1 MAAAVQAE
9 PSGTGTEAAAVLDMD
24 TARHEIAEADET
36 GEAKNAGGPS
46 GTASGEGGSAAVLG
60 GIREADLGDPGA
72 GQGGDLSGVGV
83 TSACSGVAAEEAE
96 EAEEEQADKVP
107 RVEGTATVAE
117 VVRAASS
124 AAKEAIEAAA
134 RAAGATTTTALAGT
148 EATNPPPAT
157 LPPPVETAA
166 ATTTETIDT
175 APRATPLPAAA
186 AAAAAEPLACSAV
199 PDMGPSMVPAMV
211 PAAMAAQLSGYTYAS
226 GSNVVTLTFGYLA
239 LALYHDHSPSPIHLV
254 AVALPYILHDVYTYT
269 LHLIYSRSGLGD
281 MSPQFAIV
289 STTGGS
295 LSGVPFPSS
304 MTQAQIQAAQLQAH
318 CWREP

>member
-1 MAAAVQAE
+1 MDAPVAAAVQAE
-9 PSGTGTEAAAVLDMD
+9 PSGTGAEAAAVLDMD

-46 GTASGEGGSAAVLG
+46 GTASGEGVSAAVLG

-72 GQGGDLSGVGV
+72 GQRGNLSGGDLSGVGV
-83 TSACSGVAAEEAE
+83 MSACSGVAAEAAE

-117 VVRAASS
+117 AVRAASS

-175 APRATPLPAAA
+175 APRAMPLPAA

-211 PAAMAAQLSGYTYAS
+211 PAAMGAQLSGYTYAP
-226 GSNVVTLTFGYLA
+226 GSNVVTFDVWTPVA

-254 AVALPYILHDVYTYT
+254 AVALPYILHDVYTLHPT
-269 LHLIYSRSGLGD
+269 LNL
-281 MSPQFAIV
+281 F
-289 STTGGS
+289 
-295 LSGVPFPSS
+295 
-304 MTQAQIQAAQLQAH
+304 
-318 CWREP
+318 